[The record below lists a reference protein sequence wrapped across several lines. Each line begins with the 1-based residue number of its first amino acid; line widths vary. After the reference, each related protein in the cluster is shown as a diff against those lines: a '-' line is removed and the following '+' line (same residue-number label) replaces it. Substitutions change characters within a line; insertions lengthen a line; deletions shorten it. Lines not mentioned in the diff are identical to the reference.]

1 MSAFSSTA
9 STHHHAALADLA
21 FGNGLGFLLWEQ
33 RRLRRADRHRRP
45 VGSPSPFV
53 SLRQRTQPALGR
65 AHQWPLTGTGV

>member
-1 MSAFSSTA
+1 MSASSSTA
-9 STHHHAALADLA
+9 STHYHSAFADLA

-45 VGSPSPFV
+45 VGRHSPFV

-65 AHQWPLTGTGV
+65 AQQWPLAGIGD